1 MTGSVLRAGPW
12 TAVASVSGLALLVGG
27 AGAAFPAAAAMLF
40 PVCFA
45 LLAAA
50 AAFTLDE
57 PASAVVDVT
66 PTRLRRWTAVRA
78 LALAV
83 PSGAGAA
90 VVLAGGRH
98 EVALPWASVWVAL
111 AGSVLLG
118 FTLACVARRRVG
130 EPGAVA
136 APAAALAL
144 IVPGMLPRVT
154 RLVHTFP
161 AGGQPGWSS
170 DACWALLGGA
180 CVVAIAVA
188 LTERRPAGRSRLRV
202 RAAGGAAAGGAP
214 VKATGSAP
222 K

>member
-1 MTGSVLRAGPW
+1 MIGPVLRAGPW
-12 TAVASVSGLALLVGG
+12 AAVAGVSGLALLVGG
-27 AGAAFPAAAAMLF
+27 AGAAFPAAAALLF

-66 PTRLRRWTAVRA
+66 PTRLRRQVVIRA

-90 VVLAGGRH
+90 VVLAGALRGG
-98 EVALPWASVWVAL
+98 VALPWGSVGVAL

-118 FTLACVARRRVG
+118 FTLACVARRRAG

-136 APAAALAL
+136 ASAAALVL
-144 IVPGMLPRVT
+144 IVPGMLPRVA

-161 AGGQPGWSS
+161 ADGQPGWSS
-170 DACWALLGGA
+170 DACWALLGGVCA
-180 CVVAIAVA
+180 VAIAVA
-188 LTERRPAGRSRLRV
+188 LSERRPRA
-202 RAAGGAAAGGAP
+202 RAAGRGA
-214 VKATGSAP
+214 VKAAE
-222 K
+222 

>member
-1 MTGSVLRAGPW
+1 MIGPVLRAGPCR
-12 TAVASVSGLALLVGG
+12 AVAGVSGLAVLAGG
-27 AGAAFPAAAAMLF
+27 AGAAFPAAAALLF

-66 PTRLRRWTAVRA
+66 PTGLRRRAAIRA

-90 VVLAGGRH
+90 VIGAGALRG
-98 EVALPWASVWVAL
+98 VALPWASVGVAL

-136 APAAALAL
+136 ASAAALVL

-161 AGGQPGWSS
+161 AAGQQGWSS
-170 DACWALLGGA
+170 DACWALLGGICA
-180 CVVAIAVA
+180 VAIAVA
-188 LTERRPAGRSRLRV
+188 LTERGWV
-202 RAAGGAAAGGAP
+202 R
-214 VKATGSAP
+214 
-222 K
+222 